1 MIEHVELVVN
11 SVESPYNS
19 CIIDVQIVESSQVEF
34 PIKFGIGLDENW
46 VFGVKNRTSR
56 QKPVMVRHGELQ
68 RDREQCLLVIHSPR
82 RIMCNREQCLLAFSS
97 PLRVSCPRGVL
108 FSSSAPFSC
117 SCVVFTRFC
126 FGIAFSTNMK
136 VLGSIVSFSNGLV
149 CHD

>member
-56 QKPVMVRHGELQ
+56 QKPVMIRHGE
-68 RDREQCLLVIHSPR
+68 
-82 RIMCNREQCLLAFSS
+82 
-97 PLRVSCPRGVL
+97 
-108 FSSSAPFSC
+108 
-117 SCVVFTRFC
+117 
-126 FGIAFSTNMK
+126 
-136 VLGSIVSFSNGLV
+136 
-149 CHD
+149 